1 MHKAQW
7 LGETEGEMGLT
18 RESKN
23 GGDWIYVDSLFQGYS
38 TVAGVSNEFHK
49 SLPSCKQ

>member
-1 MHKAQW
+1 MALKLVKIIPVKAMHKAQW

-23 GGDWIYVDSLFQGYS
+23 GGD
-38 TVAGVSNEFHK
+38 
-49 SLPSCKQ
+49 